1 MLLIGYVLCYTV
13 LRSGCNKLFCVI
25 AAAVQV
31 VLLKFRQI
39 WINHRFVSLLLYAS
53 CVVEIAA
60 NLNQSP
66 LCVFVA
72 FCDIQ
77 MRGLVVIS
85 SSV

>member
-1 MLLIGYVLCYTV
+1 MSNT
-13 LRSGCNKLFCVI
+13 GCDKLFCLI
-25 AAAVQV
+25 AAAV
-31 VLLKFRQI
+31 
-39 WINHRFVSLLLYAS
+39 SS